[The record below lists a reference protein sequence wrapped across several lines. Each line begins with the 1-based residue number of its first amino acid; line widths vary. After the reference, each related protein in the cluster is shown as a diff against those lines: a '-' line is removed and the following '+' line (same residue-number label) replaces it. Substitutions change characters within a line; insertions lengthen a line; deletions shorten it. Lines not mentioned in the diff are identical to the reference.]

1 MDNGSEKHP
10 IRDSANESMRP
21 GFLGGKGGGETPAE
35 GKVNL
40 SRDAADE
47 LGKNEDEA
55 SKALDTAGGKGGGLA
70 AGLTKGAVATGL
82 FSGKGRDLSGGMKK
96 LNKAKVI
103 KASAGVGILLL
114 LLIVPF
120 IVVGTPIFLIGNMD
134 YNLMKSLGF
143 TDTVGVLEEQAGYV
157 TGEQLAN
164 GEVPAR
170 YAADLAKV
178 GIQVGQVT
186 VAGDFIPTNKYI
198 ANIEELDDIAA
209 IGSGYQTN
217 GAEGELAVLFDNK
230 VISAADFVAAIE
242 SDPKMYM
249 AFTEGADISARY
261 YYSEDVDKTYSAMG
275 LKRWSFQAW
284 QATGNAKVD
293 QNSYDEILK
302 SVLDVE
308 STTEGGYGCDEEGC
322 YSANLTGDADEIL
335 DEFSDPDESAAQL
348 LNSAISSEESYR
360 SASAFMAIEEPLQRT
375 RINGDGPANEVMNTL
390 NDDSI
395 KVTYVDVNTGEE
407 ITSGKSIIETPN
419 FVAAASDGGF
429 NKEEAANFSRDR
441 VIKLTEIDPWIVGD
455 TVIATDGRKKS
466 EIGVGSFFESIVD
479 LSVTE
484 SSVQI
489 ALSDTNSNLYTSI
502 VGGNRIVEGGAFLSN
517 MINQHAIGAMP
528 SDGRTVAE
536 YSQEVDK
543 IAARKAEAERATKS
557 PFDITSPNTFMGSIA
572 HGMANM
578 MVQNHVTK
586 SPVVSA
592 AGTLISY
599 AGNAANGLFS
609 GASAAG
615 SNKNYL
621 NTFGSDCE
629 TAWSIGSTADLY
641 CTQKNTIYT
650 GFMNKTKEYWDKYF
664 EDDNNKEYYE
674 EWVKKGMARWVW
686 GTKDTI
692 ACENSGVVGVI
703 LNFFD
708 ICMGD
713 DSIATGAEF
722 VMNDDNPMIREF
734 SGYTLYNT
742 VSSLLS
748 DEQSEASKI
757 MEDYYAKHPLDNSR
771 AGIVARRSGMTKRQ
785 AEKAL
790 AYADYLNMIARYDAS
805 DRYAFGK
812 VEFEKPERGILVEHS
827 EKING
832 DLYCFWRGRNEYGDL
847 RDRNFA

>member
-47 LGKNEDEA
+47 LSKNEAEA
-55 SKALDTAGGKGGGLA
+55 SKAPVGVAAGAGLA
-70 AGLTKGAVATGL
+70 AGLAKSATGAGL
-82 FSGKGRDLSGGMKK
+82 FSGKGRDSSGGKK
-96 LNKAKVI
+96 KFNKAKII
-103 KASAGVGILLL
+103 KASAGIGILAV

-134 YNLMKSLGF
+134 YNLMNSLGF
-143 TDTVGVLEEQAGYV
+143 TDTVGVLEQQAEYV

-164 GEVPAR
+164 GEVPAK
-170 YAADLAKV
+170 YAADLAKA

-186 VAGDFIPTNKYI
+186 VAGDFVPTNKYI

-230 VISAADFVAAIE
+230 VISAADFVATLE

-308 STTEGGYGCDEEGC
+308 STTEGGYDCDDGGCLGV
-322 YSANLTGDADEIL
+322 NLTGDADVIL
-335 DEFSDPDESAAQL
+335 DDFGEDPTESAAQL
-348 LNSAISSEESYR
+348 LNTAISSEESYK

-375 RINGDGPANEVMNTL
+375 RIDGDGPANEVMNTL

-407 ITSGKSIIETPN
+407 LTSGKSIIETPN
-419 FVAAASDGGF
+419 FIAAASGGGYD
-429 NKEEAANFSRDR
+429 KAEAANFSRDR
-441 VIKLTEIDPWIVGD
+441 VLKLTEIDPWMAED
-455 TVIATDGRKKS
+455 TVVSTDGRKKS
-466 EIGVGSFFESIVD
+466 EIGVGFLFEDTVD

-489 ALSDTNSNLYTSI
+489 ALSDTNMNLYTSI

-557 PFDITSPNTFMGSIA
+557 PFDISSPNTFMGSIA

-592 AGTLISY
+592 AGTLMSY

-615 SNKNYL
+615 SNKKYL
-621 NTFGSDCE
+621 TTYGENCD
-629 TAWSIGSTADLY
+629 TAWTIGSTADLY
-641 CTQKNTIYT
+641 CTQKNTIFT
-650 GFMNKTKEYWDKYF
+650 GYMDKTKDYWDEFF
-664 EDDNNKEYYE
+664 ENGYNEEYYE
-674 EWVKKGMARWVW
+674 DWVKKGMARWVW
-686 GTKDTI
+686 GVKDAV
-692 ACENSGVVGVI
+692 ACETEGALSV
-703 LNFFD
+703 LMDFFN
-708 ICMGD
+708 ICPGGD
-713 DSIATGAEF
+713 PVATGADF
-722 VMNDDNPMIREF
+722 VLNDDNPTIKQF

-812 VEFEKPERGILVEHS
+812 VEFEKPERGVLVEHS